1 MPPPQPVTRHT
12 LASAAARPVKRS
24 LTLHGHRTSVSME
37 DAFWNA
43 FRAIAARRGLALNA
57 LAARID
63 AARGPETGLASAIRV
78 FVLQDLQTRLA
89 DTQTHG
95 PDQMPP
101 D

>member
-1 MPPPQPVTRHT
+1 
-12 LASAAARPVKRS
+12 
-24 LTLHGHRTSVSME
+24 ME